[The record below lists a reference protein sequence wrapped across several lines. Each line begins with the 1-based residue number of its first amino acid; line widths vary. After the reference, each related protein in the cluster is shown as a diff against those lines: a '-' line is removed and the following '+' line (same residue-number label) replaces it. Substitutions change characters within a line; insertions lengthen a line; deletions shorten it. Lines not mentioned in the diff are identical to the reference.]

1 METLRDLP
9 LGAVGACIANSV
21 LWFVPMYI
29 LHTICYPWLQ
39 SRRIRYDQEH
49 HASLSFSTLFTMDAQ
64 LRREWLN
71 SMHVAVGGLGTV
83 VLEKALVELRVVTAL
98 PVSTPIDWWLLARQ
112 FLVYFVLFDCYY
124 YFLHRFLFHGSWGWK
139 MHKVHHDSHVCAPS
153 TGFSF
158 HWFEGVVTG
167 GIACG
172 LVSRAAS
179 YPVRPGMPFGMVSVA
194 VWPGVPRGIVCRC
207 SVRNGM
213 VCDLVCHAAWHPER
227 HGIPCGMAS
236 GGIPCGMVQ
245 GSTRSSRTAC
255 ASTSARSSCASCTAS
270 RTRSSSTRGFK
281 SCRRGGTRAG
291 SVSGMSVRAGT
302 PRGTVFQPRMGY
314 GSVHAVRT

>member
-1 METLRDLP
+1 MVFRKTPSFFDAAKKFVFVPRREGLLRTPDVHPRDALVLMETLRDLP
-9 LGAVGACIANSV
+9 LGAFGACIANSV

-98 PVSTPIDWWLLARQ
+98 PVSTLIDWWLLARQ

-124 YFLHRFLFHGSWGWK
+124 YFLHRFFFHGSWGWK

-172 LVSRAAS
+172 LVSLSAW
-179 YPVRPGMPFGMVSVA
+179 YPSLSGP
-194 VWPGVPRGIVCRC
+194 VCRAE
-207 SVRNGM
+207 SYV
-213 VCDLVCHAAWHPER
+213 DA
-227 HGIPCGMAS
+227 PCGMAWCATWYAMRHGISS
-236 GGIPCGMVQ
+236 GM
-245 GSTRSSRTAC
+245 
-255 ASTSARSSCASCTAS
+255 AS
-270 RTRSSSTRGFK
+270 RAAWHQAASRAAW
-281 SCRRGGTRAG
+281 CRVQPVPRALPA
-291 SVSGMSVRAGT
+291 VRPAHDPRVPAVRRREHDLR
-302 PRGTVFQPRMGY
+302 PRGDSNRADVVGPELGQ
-314 GSVHAVRT
+314 